1 MEEKI
6 YEVDEITHEIAHGLR
21 LSDVKMAELNLERHI
36 AEKFHAI
43 MGKCKV
49 EGLKDDLGDL
59 VGKCIDL
66 GTLKMTSACI
76 QALEAKE
83 DK

>member
-1 MEEKI
+1 MEEKV
-6 YEVDEITHEIAHGLR
+6 YKADEIANEIAHGLK
-21 LSDVKMAELNLERHI
+21 LSHVKMAELNLEHLI
-36 AEKFHAI
+36 AEKFHEI
-43 MGKCKV
+43 MTKCKV

-76 QALEAKE
+76 QALEARE